1 MTDYRKEFIRELHQ
15 MADRRNVVEVFG
27 DAVGMMSAALQTA
40 IPSDCKA
47 AEETYRQYA
56 DRYTHDEMQH
66 MTTLMSI
73 VVEALD
79 KRRES
84 FLGPVL
90 EDIGA
95 ANRHNGQFLT
105 PNDVAKVMARCSID
119 KVEHTPGEVIRI
131 GDPACGAGVLLIAQ
145 GEALMQERNVP
156 QGDILIV
163 GGDIDRRA
171 CDITYIELTLLGYAG
186 IVRHE
191 NALTMEKLSPDRYTF
206 GYFLHGMPMRR
217 RRAAA

>member
-1 MTDYRKEFIRELHQ
+1 MTDYHREFIRELHQ
-15 MADRRNVVEVFG
+15 MAERWNVVEVFG
-27 DAVGMMSAALQTA
+27 DAVGMMASALQTA
-40 IPSDCKA
+40 IPADRKA
-47 AEETYRQYA
+47 AEETYMQYA
-56 DRYTHDEMQH
+56 ARYTHGEMQH
-66 MTTLMSI
+66 MAALMSI
-73 VVEALD
+73 VVEALE

-95 ANRHNGQFLT
+95 ANTRNGQFLT
-105 PNDVAKVMARCSID
+105 PNDVAKLMAEIGMDRH
-119 KVEHTPGEVIRI
+119 KRTPGKIVTVD
-131 GDPACGAGVLLIAQ
+131 DPACGAGVTLIAQ
-145 GEALMQERNVP
+145 GEAMLRHGYHQS
-156 QGDILIV
+156 DILIT

-171 CDITYIELTLLGYAG
+171 CDMTYVELTILGYAG

-217 RRAAA
+217 GRAAA

>member
-15 MADRRNVVEVFG
+15 MSDRRNIVEVFG
-27 DAVGMMSAALQTA
+27 DAVGMMAAAFQTA
-40 IPSDCKA
+40 VDRKESDDVYKSY
-47 AEETYRQYA
+47 AE
-56 DRYTHDEMQH
+56 RYTHDEMQH
-66 MTTLMSI
+66 MTALLGI
-73 VVEALD
+73 VIEALE
-79 KRRES
+79 KKRES

-95 ANRHNGQFLT
+95 ANQHNGQFLT
-105 PNDVAKVMARCSID
+105 PNDIAKVMARCSID

-145 GEALMQERNVP
+145 AEALMQERNVP
-156 QGDILIV
+156 QSDILIV

-186 IVRHE
+186 IVQHM
-191 NALTMEKLSPDRYTF
+191 NSLTMEKYSPDRYTL
-206 GYFLHGMPMRR
+206 GYFIHGMPMRR
-217 RRAAA
+217 RAAA